1 MTNAHLSARSAPIR
15 VVVVEDSPTMR
26 AILKTRLERTNDIV
40 VVGAAANA
48 SEGRAMIRELD
59 PDVITLDVEMPGMN
73 GLDFLEKI
81 MALRPT
87 PVIVVSGSTQKGT
100 ETTARALALGAVNCY
115 AKSESSGGLPFDDA
129 GLLASLIREAAKV
142 RFGERGPPLHHP
154 LHHSAQ
160 RMATEARTVLIDRPR
175 VIAVGSSTGGVEA
188 LQILLGEF
196 PENCP
201 PTLIVQHI
209 AARFAPAVARTLD
222 QNCAPRVLLA
232 EPDQPLRDGHV
243 YLAPGDDRHLT
254 LAGSTALCC
263 RLREGER
270 VSGHMPSVDM
280 LFGSVARIAG
290 AQAVGILLT
299 GMGSDGAQGL
309 LAMAQAGARTIAQD
323 EATSTVFG
331 MPRAAISLGAAGV
344 VAPIGQ
350 IARHTFNK
358 AA

>member
-1 MTNAHLSARSAPIR
+1 MTLGKSPIR
-15 VVVVEDSPTMR
+15 VVIVEDSATMR
-26 AILKTRLERTNDIV
+26 AILKTRLEREGDIV
-40 VVGAAANA
+40 VIGAAADA
-48 SEGRAMIRELD
+48 AQGRTMIRELD
-59 PDVITLDVEMPGMN
+59 PDVVTLDVEMPGMN

-100 ETTARALALGAVNCY
+100 ETTARALALGAVDCY
-115 AKSESSGGLPFDDA
+115 AKSERSGSLPFDDG
-129 GLLASLIREAAKV
+129 GLLAGLIREAAKV
-142 RFGERGPPLHHP
+142 RFGPRA
-154 LHHSAQ
+154 SAPV
-160 RMATEARTVLIDRPR
+160 RLPSEPRPAPSVRPR
-175 VIAVGSSTGGVEA
+175 LIAIGSSTGGVEA
-188 LQILLGEF
+188 LQILLGGF
-196 PENCP
+196 PADCP

-222 QNCAPRVLLA
+222 QACAPRIVLA
-232 EPDQPLRDGHV
+232 EPDLPLRDGHV

-254 LAGSTALCC
+254 VGGHALCA

-270 VSGHMPSVDM
+270 VSGHLPSVDV
-280 LFGSVARIAG
+280 LFASV
-290 AQAVGILLT
+290 AQAVGANAIGILLT

-309 LAMAQAGARTIAQD
+309 LAMAEAGAHTIAQD

-331 MPRAAISLGAAGV
+331 MPRAAILLGAAGV

-350 IARHTFNK
+350 IARHAFSK